1 MKIIEATVLAQTAKI
16 AIIISRFNYFINKH
30 LLDGTLNTLK
40 RIGQI
45 KDENITII
53 YVPGTFEIPIIAH
66 TIANKKKYNAI
77 IVLGTI
83 IKGSTVHFSLL
94 SNEVIKQVSKI
105 STQYNIPISFGIITA
120 NNIQQAIER
129 AGTKIGNKGSE
140 SALVALEMINI
151 IDTINKNQI

>member
-30 LLDGTLNTLK
+30 LLDGALNTLK

-83 IKGSTVHFSLL
+83 IKGSTIHFSLL

-105 STQYNIPISFGIITA
+105 STQYKIPISFGVITA

-151 IDTINKNQI
+151 IDTINRN

>member
-30 LLDGTLNTLK
+30 LLDGALNTLK

-53 YVPGTFEIPIIAH
+53 YVPGTFEIPIISH
-66 TIANKKKYNAI
+66 IIANKKKHNAI

-105 STQYNIPISFGIITA
+105 SNQYTIPISFGIITA
-120 NNIQQAIER
+120 NNVQQAIER

-151 IDTINKNQI
+151 IDTINRN